1 MKGSDSSGGQ
11 LASRVEADPLQHAL
25 AHSFAI
31 VAVLVPIWILVLAER
46 GHSLA
51 LDFRGA
57 FLPGARAVIHG
68 ASPYHAVGSKA
79 VAEGIAFLYPPL
91 TAYVLAPFTLLPPAA
106 AGVLAVVLVAA
117 TVPATLLA
125 LEVRDWRCYACAFLW
140 FPVVIGIQTA
150 NVTLPLVLGLAL
162 VWRYR
167 DRRAVGALVAA
178 LLIAVK
184 LFFWPVLVWLV
195 ATRRYRSAALAAAAS
210 ALFVVVPWAGIGF
223 AGMRGYPHLLAS
235 VSRGEGPHSY
245 SVAALLHGVLPS
257 WTAATAVESAI
268 GLGILLLV
276 VALGRHG
283 REREAFTLTI
293 VAVLV
298 LTPLLEMHYLAVLLV
313 VVGLYQRRFG
323 AAWIAP
329 LLIWGAPGS
338 NEAVLAQRVHVLVVV
353 AATLALALSGR
364 RPRLRPRS
372 LRHGAEQAV

>member
-11 LASRVEADPLQHAL
+11 LASRVEADPLRHAL
-25 AHSFAI
+25 AHGFAI

-79 VAEGIAFLYPPL
+79 VTEGIAFLYPPL

-167 DRRAVGALVAA
+167 DRRAVGALVAG

-184 LFFWPVLVWLV
+184 LFFWPCSSGSSPRAATGALRSPRLLPRSSSWCPGRASGSQACAATHTSWRASRAAKGLT
-195 ATRRYRSAALAAAAS
+195 ATRSPLCSTVCCR
-210 ALFVVVPWAGIGF
+210 AGP
-223 AGMRGYPHLLAS
+223 RRRR
-235 VSRGEGPHSY
+235 SRGDRSRHSPAR
-245 SVAALLHGVLPS
+245 VAS
-257 WTAATAVESAI
+257 
-268 GLGILLLV
+268 GL
-276 VALGRHG
+276 ARP
-283 REREAFTLTI
+283 RA
-293 VAVLV
+293 
-298 LTPLLEMHYLAVLLV
+298 
-313 VVGLYQRRFG
+313 RR
-323 AAWIAP
+323 
-329 LLIWGAPGS
+329 
-338 NEAVLAQRVHVLVVV
+338 VR
-353 AATLALALSGR
+353 TDDRR
-364 RPRLRPRS
+364 RPRAHAAARDALPRGACSSSSACTAPLRSRLDRAAAHLGSSGIERGRARAEGARPHRRGGDPGSRTERLEARALRPRS
-372 LRHGAEQAV
+372 LRHGAE